1 MKTPSMET
9 IEYIQTTARLVNQSV
24 FLKSKNLS
32 WYLTDKEPA
41 KPYYCCDKTGKVE
54 VIE

>member
-1 MKTPSMET
+1 MKTPSQET
-9 IEYIQTTARLVNQSV
+9 IEYIQTTARLVDTTV
-24 FLKSKNLS
+24 YLKNKNMS
-32 WYLTDKEPA
+32 WYLVDKEPS